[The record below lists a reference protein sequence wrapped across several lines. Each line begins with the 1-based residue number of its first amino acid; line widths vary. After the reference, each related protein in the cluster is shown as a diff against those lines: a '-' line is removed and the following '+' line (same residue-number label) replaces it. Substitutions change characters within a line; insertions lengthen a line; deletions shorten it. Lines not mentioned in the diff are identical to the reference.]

1 MKTTAIIAEYNPF
14 HNGHL
19 YQLSKAKAETGCD
32 TLIVV
37 MSGSFTQRGD
47 VCIADKYT
55 RADWAIKAGADI
67 VIELPTVY
75 SLSPANRFAMG
86 AMKTL
91 SVFDNLTL
99 SFGSESGDISSI
111 QLAVSEL
118 NYETNEFK
126 TLLNDYMS
134 KGYSL
139 AKARTM
145 ALDQESPIV
154 SDIIGSPNNILA
166 VEYLKACM
174 ALDLPFDF
182 HTVKR
187 RYSTDGG
194 AFLSSTEIRKMLHL
208 NEDVSKAVPPFVEL
222 CDIDK
227 KKFSAIC
234 LYAINTMSADELE
247 KISNIS
253 EGFENRLKKL
263 SFGSIEELY
272 ALTTKRYTKS
282 TVKRIVASATL
293 GITKELV
300 SVAEE
305 NPPYIRI
312 LALRRSRKDI
322 LGEIAKKTK
331 PLLKASD
338 CTDETIKPLVDM
350 DEKAH
355 RFLSLVNG
363 APEKVLNEPLFLSNQ
378 SN

>member
-19 YQLSKAKAETGCD
+19 YQLTKAKTETNCD
-32 TLIVV
+32 TLVVV

-55 RADWAIKAGADI
+55 RANWAIAAGADV
-67 VIELPTVY
+67 VIELPVVY

-91 SVFDNLTL
+91 SVFDDVTL
-99 SFGSESGDISSI
+99 SFGSESGDLSSL
-111 QLAVSEL
+111 QLAVSTL

-126 TLLNDYMS
+126 SLLNDYMS
-134 KGYSL
+134 QGYSL

-145 ALDQESPIV
+145 ALDNENPVV
-154 SDIIGSPNNILA
+154 SELIGSPNNILG
-166 VEYLKACM
+166 VEYLKACQL
-174 ALDLPFDF
+174 LDLPFNF

-187 RYSTDGG
+187 RYSQDGG
-194 AFLSSTEIRKMLHL
+194 PFLSSTEIRKMLHCG
-208 NEDVSKAVPPFVEL
+208 EKVDKAVPPFVEIS
-222 CDIDK
+222 DIDA

-234 LYAINTMSADELE
+234 LYAINTMSAAELE
-247 KISNIS
+247 KIANIS

-263 SFGSIEELY
+263 TFGSIEELM

-282 TVKRIVASATL
+282 TIKRIVASATL
-293 GITKELV
+293 GLTKDLV
-300 SVAEE
+300 NLAEE
-305 NPPYIRI
+305 NAPYVRI
-312 LALRRSRKDI
+312 LAIRKNRKDI
-322 LGEIAKKTK
+322 LSTISKKTQPFLK
-331 PLLKASD
+331 YSDCDANSVYRPLL
-338 CTDETIKPLVDM
+338 DM

-363 APEKVLNEPLFLSNQ
+363 NPEKVLNQPTFLNE
-378 SN
+378 